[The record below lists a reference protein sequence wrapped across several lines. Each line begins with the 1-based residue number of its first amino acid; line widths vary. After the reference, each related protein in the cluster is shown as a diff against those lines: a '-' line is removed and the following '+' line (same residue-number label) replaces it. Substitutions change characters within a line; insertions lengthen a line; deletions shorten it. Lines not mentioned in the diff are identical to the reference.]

1 MKKHYLF
8 LLASFIISTSYS
20 QDRYLTVKSKDS
32 INGEP
37 RFKTSLG
44 ANIKLNGYYDVYGGL
59 QDNDTFNIGLI
70 DAFGDDDSGS
80 FKMDMYQTQLKF
92 ESTIMTKEGKRVDA
106 VVEFD
111 FWGGNGHMRLRKA
124 YVEFDHWQIGQSW
137 ASFGD
142 EALWPNIMEWEGP
155 PSGIWV
161 RSPHIK
167 YFNTFGDNLNWRYII
182 ALDAPIADYNRYGEI
197 EPLLE
202 EANQVMPD
210 LVLGVKHEKD
220 WGHFRFATIFRNITY
235 KFEGEQDNFFGYG
248 FSFSGILRKNRN
260 NFQYQLTA
268 GKGISAYI
276 TSVGGF
282 GYDGFPTS
290 SGDFEATPA
299 YGGWAS
305 YEHYFTDKIH
315 ANAVLGYTRYFTDD
329 IERFLISD
337 DTLIGEVIA
346 NGDINHVHGY
356 GIVNV
361 MYDPFE
367 RMTFGLE
374 LDYGIKK
381 LEASGS
387 LNNSVFEENKSRNAM
402 RISFGLMFYF

>member
-1 MKKHYLF
+1 MKKHYL
-8 LLASFIISTSYS
+8 LILISFVILTSFG
-20 QDRYLTVKSKDS
+20 QDRYLTVKSQDS

-37 RFKTSLG
+37 EFKASLG
-44 ANIKLNGYYDVYGGL
+44 ANIKLNGYYDVFGGL

-70 DAFGDDDSGS
+70 DVFGYDDSGS
-80 FKMDMYQTQLKF
+80 FNMDMYQTQLKF
-92 ESTIMTKEGKRVDA
+92 ESTIMTKSGKKIEA

-111 FWGGNGHMRLRKA
+111 FWGGNGQMRLRKA
-124 YVEFDHWQIGQSW
+124 YVEFDHWQIGQNW

-167 YFNTFGDNLNWRYII
+167 YFNIIAGDPDWRYII
-182 ALDAPIADYNRYGEI
+182 ALDAPISDYNRYGEI

-202 EANQVMPD
+202 EANQMMPD
-210 LVLGVKHEKD
+210 LIFGVKHEKE
-220 WGHFRFATIFRNITY
+220 WGHFRFATIFRNINY
-235 KFEGEQDNFFGYG
+235 KFEGEKDNFFGYG
-248 FSFSGILRKNRN
+248 FSFSGILRKDRN
-260 NFQYQLTA
+260 SFQYQLTA
-268 GKGISAYI
+268 GQGISAYI

-290 SGDFEATPA
+290 SGDFKATPA

-305 YEHYFTDKIH
+305 YEYYFTDKIH
-315 ANAVLGYTRYFTDD
+315 ANAVLGYTRYFTND
-329 IERFLISD
+329 IERFLITD
-337 DTLIGEVIA
+337 DILVDEVIA
-346 NGDINHVHGY
+346 NGDVNHVHGY
-356 GIVNV
+356 GIFNV

-374 LDYGIKK
+374 LDYGVKK
-381 LEASGS
+381 LAASGA
-387 LNNSVFEENKSRNAM
+387 LNNTIFDENKSRDAM

>member
-1 MKKHYLF
+1 MKNYYLF
-8 LLASFIISTSYS
+8 ILASFLIFISYS
-20 QDRYLTVKSKDS
+20 QERYLTVKAQDS
-32 INGEP
+32 INGEL
-37 RFKTSLG
+37 RFKASLG

-59 QDNDTFNIGLI
+59 QNNETFNIGLI
-70 DAFGDDDSGS
+70 NVFGDDDSGS
-80 FKMDMYQTQLKF
+80 FKMDMYQTQIKF
-92 ESTIMTKEGKRVDA
+92 ESTVMTKEGRKIQA

-124 YVEFDHWQIGQSW
+124 YVEFDHWQIGQNW

-142 EALWPNIMEWEGP
+142 EAIWPNIMEWEGP

-167 YFNTFGDNLNWRYII
+167 YFNTIGDNPDWRYII
-182 ALDAPIADYNRYGEI
+182 ALDAPIIDYNRFGEI

-210 LVLGVKHEKD
+210 LVLGIKHEKD

-235 KFEGEQDNFFGYG
+235 NYESEKDNFFGYG
-248 FSFSGILRKNRN
+248 FSFSGILKKNRN

-268 GKGISAYI
+268 GQGISAYI

-290 SGDFEATPA
+290 NGDFKPTPA

-305 YEHYFTDKIH
+305 YEYYFTEKIH
-315 ANAVLGYTRYFTDD
+315 TNMVLGYTRFFTNDA
-329 IERFLISD
+329 ERFILTNNSMTGD
-337 DTLIGEVIA
+337 VIA
-346 NGDINHVHGY
+346 NGDVNNVHGY

-387 LNNSVFEENKSRNAM
+387 LNNSLFDIEESRDAM

>member
-8 LLASFIISTSYS
+8 LLASFVLLISYS
-20 QDRYLTVKSKDS
+20 QERYLTVKAQDS
-32 INGEP
+32 INDEP
-37 RFKTSLG
+37 RFIASIG
-44 ANIKLNGYYDVYGGL
+44 ANIKLNGYYDVFGGL
-59 QDNDTFNIGLI
+59 QNNETFNIGMI
-70 DAFGDDDSGS
+70 NVFGDDDSGS
-80 FKMDMYQTQLKF
+80 FKMDMYQTQIKF
-92 ESTIMTKEGKRVDA
+92 ESTVMTKEGKKIQA

-111 FWGGNGHMRLRKA
+111 FLGGNGHMRLRKA
-124 YVEFDHWQIGQSW
+124 YVEFDHWQIGQNW

-142 EALWPNIMEWEGP
+142 EAIWPNIMEWEGP
-155 PSGIWV
+155 PSGIWL

-167 YFNTFGDNLNWRYII
+167 YFNTIGDNPDWRYII
-182 ALDAPIADYNRYGEI
+182 ALDAPIVDYNRFDEI

-235 KFEGEQDNFFGYG
+235 KLEGEKDNFFGYG
-248 FSFSGILRKNRN
+248 FSFSGMLKKNRN
-260 NFQYQLTA
+260 SFQYQLTA

-290 SGDFEATPA
+290 NGGFDATPA
-299 YGGWAS
+299 FGGWAS

-315 ANAVLGYTRYFTDD
+315 TNLVFGYTQFFTNDVERYVLTNDS
-329 IERFLISD
+329 ITGS
-337 DTLIGEVIA
+337 TIA
-346 NGDINHVHGY
+346 NGDVNNVHGY
-356 GIVNV
+356 GIINI

-367 RMTFGLE
+367 RMSFGLE
-374 LDYGIKK
+374 LDYGIKNLK
-381 LEASGS
+381 ASGS
-387 LNNSVFEENKSRNAM
+387 LNNAIVDIDKSRDAM
-402 RISFGLMFYF
+402 RISFGLMFFF